1 MLATPQN
8 CRRYRPGIGRTR
20 RGCSSVTAA
29 MAKKQTIE
37 VRDPLHVFV
46 KLSAAELPVLN
57 CAAFQRLRHIHQLA
71 LSFLVYPGATHKRFE
86 HSLGVMELA
95 TRIFDVV
102 IDSEHLTDEVRDIVP
117 TDAFEREYWRRV
129 LRVAALC
136 HDTGHLPFSHAAEKE
151 LLPGGAD
158 HETLT
163 EQVIRSDEMQAVWH
177 EMKLDPGDIVVLAVE
192 PEDVGVLPPWQA
204 ILNEIITGAS
214 FGADRMDYLLRDS
227 MHSGVAYGRFDHF
240 RLIDTLRILTPAPV
254 DAGQHD
260 GNDDHQLRDPE
271 PQLGIELG
279 GLESAEALV
288 LARYF
293 MFSQVYLHRVRRI
306 YDIHLK
312 DFLQAWLPDG
322 RFSLDLDAH
331 LGMTDNEVLAEMQKA
346 ARDEGHPGHV
356 HARRIMFR
364 EHFKV
369 LHTPT
374 PDELAANDEAAHQ
387 VFEAAAERYGAENVR
402 FDRYTKGAGSAEFP
416 VLQANGK
423 SSSSTSVSGVLARV
437 PEASTHHVFVAR
449 EVFDDARKW
458 KDANLAE
465 LTEPRVE
472 EDDDPNNGEEAK

>member
-1 MLATPQN
+1 MPT
-8 CRRYRPGIGRTR
+8 
-20 RGCSSVTAA
+20 
-29 MAKKQTIE
+29 KQTIE

-46 KLSAAELPVLN
+46 KLRAAELPVLN

-71 LSFLVYPGATHKRFE
+71 MSYLVYPGATHKRFE

-102 IDSEHLTDEVRDIVP
+102 TDPEHLTDDVRDIVP
-117 TDAFEREYWRRV
+117 TDAFDLQYWRRA

-151 LLPGGAD
+151 LLPEGAD

-163 EQVIRSDEMQAVWH
+163 EQVIRSEEMQAVWE
-177 EMKLDPGDIVVLAVE
+177 EMKLNPNHIVRLAVE
-192 PEDVGVLPPWQA
+192 PEDVGVLPPWEA
-204 ILNEIITGAS
+204 ILNEIITGPS
-214 FGADRMDYLLRDS
+214 FGADRIDYLLRDS
-227 MHSGVAYGRFDHF
+227 LHTGVAYGRFDHF
-240 RLIDTLRILTPAPV
+240 RLVDTLRILPPPPV
-254 DAGQHD
+254 GAGQSGED
-260 GNDDHQLRDPE
+260 ITLDKRDPE

-322 RFSLDLDAH
+322 RFSLDLADH
-331 LGMTDNEVLAEMQKA
+331 LAMTDNEVIAEMQRA
-346 ARDEGHPGHV
+346 ARDNGHPGHV
-356 HARRIMFR
+356 HARRIVAR

-369 LHTPT
+369 LYAPT
-374 PDELAANDEAAHQ
+374 PDEVAANDDGAYQ
-387 VFEAAAERYGAENVR
+387 LFEAACERFDPENVR
-402 FDRYTKGAGSAEFP
+402 FDRYAKGAGSAEFP

-423 SSSSTSVSGVLARV
+423 PGSSTSVSDVLARV

-449 EVFDDARKW
+449 DVFDDARRW
-458 KDANLAE
+458 KDENLASLIE
-465 LTEPRVE
+465 LRVE
-472 EDDDPNNGEEAK
+472 EEDDADEGKEAL

>member
-1 MLATPQN
+1 MLLDHLQN
-8 CRRYRPGIGRTR
+8 SRDVDNWRENEPLF
-20 RGCSSVTAA
+20 SVPAPV
-29 MAKKQTIE
+29 AKKQTIE

-57 CAAFQRLRHIHQLA
+57 CRAFQRLRHIHQLA
-71 LSFLVYPGATHKRFE
+71 MSYLVYPGATHRRFE
-86 HSLGVMELA
+86 HSLGVMELG

-102 IDSEHLTDEVRDIVP
+102 IDAEHLTDEVRDIVP
-117 TDAFEREYWRRV
+117 TDPFDREYWRRV

-136 HDTGHLPFSHAAEKE
+136 HDTGHLPFSHAAERE
-151 LLPGGAD
+151 LLPEGAD

-163 EQVIRSDEMQAVWH
+163 EQIVRSGEMQAVWQ
-177 EMKLDPGDIVVLAVE
+177 EMKLDPSDIVLLAVE

-227 MHSGVAYGRFDHF
+227 LHVGVAYGRFDHF
-240 RLIDTLRILTPAPV
+240 RLIDTLRILPPAPV
-254 DAGQHD
+254 DAGQID
-260 GNDDHQLRDPE
+260 EQNARDPE
-271 PQLGIELG
+271 PQLGIEVG

-322 RFSLDLDAH
+322 RFSLDIDTHIAT
-331 LGMTDNEVLAEMQKA
+331 TDNEVLAAMQTA
-346 ARDEGHPGHV
+346 AHDRGHPGHI
-356 HARRIMFR
+356 HARRIVYR

-369 LHTPT
+369 LYAPT

-387 VFEAAAERYGAENVR
+387 VYAAAVDRYGEDSVR

-423 SSSSTSVSGVLARV
+423 AGSSTSVSGVLAKV

-449 EVFDDARKW
+449 EAFDDARKW
-458 KDANLAE
+458 VDANLAS
-465 LTEPRVE
+465 LTEPRAE
-472 EDDDPNNGEEAK
+472 EVDDPDDGKEGS

>member
-1 MLATPQN
+1 
-8 CRRYRPGIGRTR
+8 
-20 RGCSSVTAA
+20 

-37 VRDPLHVFV
+37 IRDPLHVFV
-46 KLSAAELPVLN
+46 KLKAPELPVFN

-71 LSFLVYPGATHKRFE
+71 LSYLVYPGATHKRFE

-95 TRIFDVV
+95 TRIYNVV
-102 IDSEHLTDEVRDIVP
+102 IEPEHLVEEVRESGIVP

-151 LLPGGAD
+151 LLPEGAN

-163 EQVIRSDEMQAVWH
+163 EQVIRSEEMLPVWE
-177 EMKLDPGDIVVLAVE
+177 EMKISPNHIVLLAVE
-192 PEDVGVLPPWQA
+192 PEGPLPPWQA
-204 ILNEIITGAS
+204 ILNEIITGAA

-227 MHSGVAYGRFDHF
+227 LHAGVAYGRFDHF
-240 RLIDTLRILTPAPV
+240 RLVDTLRILPPAPLG
-254 DAGQHD
+254 AGGD
-260 GNDDHQLRDPE
+260 GDGHGRDPE
-271 PQLGIELG
+271 LGIEHG

-322 RFSLDLDAH
+322 RFSLDLEAH
-331 LGMTDNEVLAEMQKA
+331 LAMSDNEVLAEMQRA

-356 HARRIMFR
+356 HARRIMLR

-369 LHTPT
+369 LYTPT
-374 PDELAANDEAAHQ
+374 RDELARNEEGAHQ
-387 VFEAAAERYGAENVR
+387 LFAAAVERYGADNVR
-402 FDRYTKGAGSAEFP
+402 FDRYAKGAGSAEFP

-423 SSSSTSVSGVLARV
+423 SGSSTSVSDVLARV

-449 EVFDDARKW
+449 EVFEDARKW
-458 KDANLAE
+458 KDENLAS
-465 LTEPRVE
+465 LTALRVE
-472 EDDDPNNGEEAK
+472 EDEEPDHGEEGR

>member
-1 MLATPQN
+1 
-8 CRRYRPGIGRTR
+8 
-20 RGCSSVTAA
+20 

-37 VRDPLHVFV
+37 IRDPLHVFV
-46 KLSAAELPVLN
+46 KLKAAELPVLN
-57 CAAFQRLRHIHQLA
+57 CPAFQRLRHVHQLA
-71 LSFLVYPGATHKRFE
+71 LSYLVYPGATHKRFE

-95 TRIFDVV
+95 TRIYNVV
-102 IDSEHLTDEVRDIVP
+102 IDAEHLVDEVRDSDIVP
-117 TDAFEREYWRRV
+117 TEAFDREYWRRV

-151 LLPGGAD
+151 LLPEGAN

-163 EQVIRSDEMQAVWH
+163 EQVVRSEQMLPIWD
-177 EMKLDPGDIVVLAVE
+177 EMKLNPNDIVLLAIE

-227 MHSGVAYGRFDHF
+227 LHAGVAYGRFDHF
-240 RLIDTLRILTPAPV
+240 RLIDTLRILPPAPL
-254 DAGQHD
+254 GD
-260 GNDDHQLRDPE
+260 GGDGDGRGRDPE
-271 PQLGIELG
+271 LGIEHG
-279 GLESAEALV
+279 GLESAEALI

-312 DFLQAWLPDG
+312 DFLQAWLPEG
-322 RFSLDLDAH
+322 HFSVDLDAH
-331 LGMTDNEVLAEMQKA
+331 LSMTDNEVLAEMQKA
-346 ARDEGHPGHV
+346 AKDEGHPGHV

-369 LHTPT
+369 LYTPT
-374 PDELAANDEAAHQ
+374 PDELATNDEAARQ
-387 VFEAAAERYGAENVR
+387 VFDAAVERYGLDQVR
-402 FDRYTKGAGSAEFP
+402 FDRYTKGAGSVEFP
-416 VLQANGK
+416 VLQSNGK
-423 SSSSTSVSGVLARV
+423 SGSSMSVSDVLARV

-458 KDANLAE
+458 KDENLAS

-472 EDDDPNNGEEAK
+472 EEEEPDQGKEG